1 MHQNRPAPSLFAAS
15 ALALVL
21 AGCTPIPDL
30 GQKPVPRTPATV
42 EASQSLRGTAATAWP
57 GDGWWTSYG
66 DPQLTQLIEEGLA
79 NSPDM
84 AAAAARFRQAAAM
97 QRTSGAA
104 LLPSLDAEAGAGVT
118 KQSYNNGFPEAFVP
132 HGWLGTGRA
141 ALDLN
146 FDLDLWGKN
155 RAALAAATSETRA
168 AQIDAQQARL
178 VLTTSIADAYAD
190 LLRLYEE
197 RDIAQRSLDVRQ
209 ASQKLVSDRQRNGL
223 DTRGSL
229 RQSDATA
236 ASARAALAAID
247 ENIGLRRNQIAAL
260 IGAGPDRGLTITRP
274 VIANAASLALPETVT
289 TDLIGRRP
297 DIAAARERTEAAASR
312 IKVARA
318 DFFPAIRL
326 SALIGFQ
333 SLGYS
338 SLING
343 GAVSG
348 GASPFTDTL
357 FKKGSLYGNAGPA
370 ISLPIFHGGAL
381 SGQYRG
387 VRATYDE
394 AVATYDKTVLAA
406 YREVADAVTS
416 RTMLARRLTD
426 ARAAVAASE
435 DAYGIAQQ
443 RYKGGLSTYLDV
455 LNVEDRLLSAR
466 QSVADLNA
474 RAFALDI
481 ALIRALGGGF
491 TVADAH
497 YPKDETHG

>member
-1 MHQNRPAPSLFAAS
+1 MTQNRHAPSLLVAS

-21 AGCTPIPDL
+21 AGCAPIPDL
-30 GQKPVPRTPATV
+30 GQKPVPRGPATV
-42 EASQSLRGTAATAWP
+42 EASQSLRGTATAAWP

-104 LLPSLDAEAGAGVT
+104 LLPSLEAQAGAGVT

-178 VLTTSIADAYAD
+178 ALTTGIADAYAD
-190 LLRLYEE
+190 LLRLHDE
-197 RDIAQRSLDVRQ
+197 RDIAQRALDVRQ

-229 RQSDATA
+229 RQSDATT
-236 ASARAALAAID
+236 ASARAALSAID
-247 ENIGLRRNQIAAL
+247 ENIALRRNQIAAL

-274 VIANAASLALPETVT
+274 VLANAANLSLPESVT

-318 DFFPAIRL
+318 DFFPAISL
-326 SALIGFQ
+326 SALVGFQ

-343 GAVSG
+343 GAISG
-348 GASPFTDTL
+348 SAAPFTDTL

-416 RTMLARRLTD
+416 RTMLASRLTD

-497 YPKDETHG
+497 TSKDDTHG